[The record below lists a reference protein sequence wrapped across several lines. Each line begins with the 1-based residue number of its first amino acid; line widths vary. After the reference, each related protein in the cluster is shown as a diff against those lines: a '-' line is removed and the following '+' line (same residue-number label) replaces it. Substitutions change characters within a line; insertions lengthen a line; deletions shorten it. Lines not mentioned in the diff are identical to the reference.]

1 MRDLPAIT
9 QSALRWHLLA
19 VAAFCAVASALQQ
32 GAWLTGLLAGGVIGA
47 ANLLALGWLGKRLLN
62 GDPSA
67 KMRAALLLALKM
79 GVVGVV
85 VIGALVLLQPQPMAL
100 LVAFTAAPAALMVAA
115 RAAMN
120 APAAPVATP
129 AP

>member
-19 VAAFCAVASALQQ
+19 VAALCAVASALQQ
-32 GAWLTGLLAGGVIGA
+32 GAWLIGLLAGGAIGA
-47 ANLLALGWLGKRLLN
+47 ANLMALGWIGKRLLS

-67 KMRAALLLALKM
+67 KLRAALLLAFKLAAV
-79 GVVGVV
+79 GAVVLA
-85 VIGALVLLQPQPMAL
+85 ALVVLKPQPMAL

-120 APAAPVATP
+120 APTSPSVTP